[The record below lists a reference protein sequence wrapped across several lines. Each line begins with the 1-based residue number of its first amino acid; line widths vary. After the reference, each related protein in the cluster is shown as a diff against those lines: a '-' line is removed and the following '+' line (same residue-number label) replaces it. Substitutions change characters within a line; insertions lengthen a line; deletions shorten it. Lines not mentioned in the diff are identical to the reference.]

1 MNEIYRNE
9 VSDLWILINE
19 NILRM
24 RWMTSEWKYIENE
37 ITGGWKYVENEVND
51 SWMKTYWQWDK

>member
-1 MNEIYRNE
+1 MNEIYPNE

-37 ITGGWKYVENEVND
+37 VND
-51 SWMKTYWQWDK
+51 WRIKIHSQWG

>member
-1 MNEIYRNE
+1 MNAIYPNE

-24 RWMTSEWKYIENE
+24 KWMTSEWKYI
-37 ITGGWKYVENEVND
+37 KNEVND
-51 SWMKTYWQWDK
+51 WRIKIHSQWG